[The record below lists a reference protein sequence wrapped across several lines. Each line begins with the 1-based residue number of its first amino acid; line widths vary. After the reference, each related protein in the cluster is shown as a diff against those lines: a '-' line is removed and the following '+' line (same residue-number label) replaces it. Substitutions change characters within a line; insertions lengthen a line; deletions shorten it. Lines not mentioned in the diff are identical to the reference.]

1 MESLENVQFVLLRGH
16 STEKT
21 AKSYRT
27 FVCRRSCETL
37 TYDFKEYE
45 FCDLENEN
53 CRPSRGKSSSKM
65 DNACTC
71 RLFVGKGSDGKIKVT
86 YIPLHT
92 GHNPVIRK
100 VFSPVRSRTRCERW
114 FNGNQPDSIMTYS
127 QTTDDQIAARHDQAP
142 IIHRL
147 QSDWEN
153 LSQTS

>member
-45 FCDLENEN
+45 FGDLENEN

-71 RLFVGKGSDGKIKVT
+71 RLFVGNESDGKIKVT

-92 GHNPVIRK
+92 GHNPSDPEEIQHLRI
-100 VFSPVRSRTRCERW
+100 SPSIKRL
-114 FNGNQPDSIMTYS
+114 IMTEILRNVDECAIMS
-127 QTTDDQIAARHDQAP
+127 NINES
-142 IIHRL
+142 IRL
-147 QSDWEN
+147 
-153 LSQTS
+153 